1 MKFSP
6 CISECVKDEPVCSG
20 CGRSREEIN
29 GSKALVQELVDFME
43 RMEYDNPEE
52 FLEVI
57 RTKAL
62 KKYSALQAI
71 KQSRSA

>member
-6 CISECVKDEPVCSG
+6 CISECVKDDAVCGG
-20 CGRSREEIN
+20 CGRTREEIN
-29 GSKALVQELVDFME
+29 GGRALVQELVDFMD
-43 RMEYDNPEE
+43 RMDYDNPEE

-62 KKYSALQAI
+62 KKYNGMRALKQA
-71 KQSRSA
+71 QQA